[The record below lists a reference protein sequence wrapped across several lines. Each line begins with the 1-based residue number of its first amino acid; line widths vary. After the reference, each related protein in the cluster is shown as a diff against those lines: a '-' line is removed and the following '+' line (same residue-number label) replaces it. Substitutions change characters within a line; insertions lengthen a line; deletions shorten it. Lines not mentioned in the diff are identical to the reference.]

1 MSSFSEVE
9 LAYLAKGKLGRL
21 ATIGADGVP
30 HVVPLGWTYNPELG
44 TIDIGGR
51 DVTHSQKFRNVQH
64 NPNVALVVDD
74 VLPPWRPRCVMI
86 RGRAEGLMEAMGA
99 DGEDRGPTIRI
110 TPTKV
115 NSWGMDLSDE
125 D

>member
-1 MSSFSEVE
+1 MSSFSEKE

-30 HVVPLGWTYNPELG
+30 HVVPLGWSYNAELD

-51 DVTHSQKFRNVQH
+51 DITHTQKFRNVQR
-64 NPNVALVVDD
+64 NPNVALVIDD
-74 VLPPWRPRCVMI
+74 VLPPWRPRSVMV
-86 RGRAEGLMEAMGA
+86 RGRAEARMDALGP
-99 DGEDRGPTIRI
+99 DGKSLGPIIRI

-115 NSWGMDLSDE
+115 NSWGMDVEE
-125 D
+125 DG

>member
-1 MSSFSEVE
+1 MFSDLE

-21 ATIGADGVP
+21 ATVGADGVP
-30 HVVPLGWTYNPELG
+30 HAVPLGWSYNPELD

-51 DVTHSQKFRNVQH
+51 DVTASQKFRNVQH

-74 VLPPWRPRCVMI
+74 VLPPWRPRCLMI
-86 RGRAEGLMEAMGA
+86 RGRAEALLDARGA

-110 TPTKV
+110 TPTKI
-115 NSWGMDLSDE
+115 NSWGMDLNDE